1 LIKKRLE
8 ARMFNPRRLILVTL
22 SLIVSMLYISA
33 CNRQPVEAT
42 VPSTLTPDAS
52 ASTIQA
58 PMVFPTPAPGLAVVR
73 GRLVNSTTQ
82 KAPIEGNL
90 FLGEIRSINNGKP
103 IVRLERTTAPY
114 AIPAPN
120 GEFFFQNLEPGKY
133 ALIFYTPELNFLV
146 DKPGSNESMIFDV
159 LPDQVLDLGK
169 IEITLP

>member
-1 LIKKRLE
+1 
-8 ARMFNPRRLILVTL
+8 MLVD
-22 SLIVSMLYISA
+22 SA
-33 CNRQPVEAT
+33 
-42 VPSTLTPDAS
+42 
-52 ASTIQA
+52 
-58 PMVFPTPAPGLAVVR
+58 
-73 GRLVNSTTQ
+73 TQ

-90 FLGEIRSINNGKP
+90 FLGEIRSMNNGKP

-146 DKPGSNESMIFDV
+146 DNPGSNESMIFDV